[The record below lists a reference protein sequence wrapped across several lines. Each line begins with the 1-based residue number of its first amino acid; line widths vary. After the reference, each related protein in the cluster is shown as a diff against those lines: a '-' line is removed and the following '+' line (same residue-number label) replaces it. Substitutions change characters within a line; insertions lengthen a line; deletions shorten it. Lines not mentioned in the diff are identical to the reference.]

1 MIEYMKFIS
10 RDYIRANPDKY
21 FIFGDNDTRIGNGGQ
36 AKEMR
41 GEPNSIGIRV
51 KKTPGTNKSAYYTD
65 NEYLDNV
72 TKIVQDFAS
81 VNYYLKKGKT
91 VVVPSD
97 GIGTGLAKLKDY
109 APYTLKFVK
118 DIIKALEKNEKL
130 EI

>member
-21 FIFGDNDTRIGNGGQ
+21 FIVGDNDSRIGSGGQ

-41 GEPNSIGIRV
+41 GEANSIGIRV
-51 KKTPGTNKSAYYTD
+51 KKTAGTNKSAYYTD
-65 NEYLDNV
+65 SEYLDNV
-72 TKIVQDFAS
+72 TKIVQDFAT

-118 DIIKALEKNEKL
+118 DIIKTLEKHNEIK
-130 EI
+130 